1 MKLYI
6 LITSLFLFSHS
17 AIASV
22 ILQPVSAKTN
32 VDNLRPISQ
41 TIDQSGLSIGYNN
54 LTDNFDSYISSNP
67 TSYHGYGDNVWG
79 TTEGIRSAQIIY
91 NLGGTYKVDKIAL
104 WNLVN
109 DDESAMKNFTVI
121 VDDNPSFSTPIEV
134 GSYIALNTLGTDPDA
149 ASQIFSFDSTS
160 ASYIMLSI
168 NNTWSPNSYGL
179 AFNEIAFSVTP
190 VPLPPTLLLFLSG
203 LISLFSINSMYNKSS
218 KPTTKS
224 VPA

>member
-22 ILQPVSAKTN
+22 ILQPVSAK
-32 VDNLRPISQ
+32 VDIDNLRPISQ

-54 LTDNFDSYISSNP
+54 LTDNFGYYISSIQ
-67 TSYHGYGDNVWG
+67 YHSYGDNVWG

-179 AFNEIAFSVTP
+179 AFIRVAFSTTP
-190 VPLPPTLLLFLSG
+190 VPLPPTLITVSFRL
-203 LISLFSINSMYNKSS
+203 NKSFLN
-218 KPTTKS
+218 K
-224 VPA
+224 